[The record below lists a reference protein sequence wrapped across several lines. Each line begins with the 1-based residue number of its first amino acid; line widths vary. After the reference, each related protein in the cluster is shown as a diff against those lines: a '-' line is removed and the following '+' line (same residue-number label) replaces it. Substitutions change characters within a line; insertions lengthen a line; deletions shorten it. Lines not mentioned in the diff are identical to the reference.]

1 MSEEIVNRVQRSG
14 LITIDL
20 DEIVIPDNILEID
33 IKNWLFEGL
42 FLKEKE
48 FRANVINH
56 DWSNYKNT
64 YVYNTFIE
72 NR

>member
-1 MSEEIVNRVQRSG
+1 VSEKIVNRVQRSG

-20 DEIVIPDNILEID
+20 DEIVIPENILEID

-56 DWSNYKNT
+56 DWNNYKNT
-64 YVYNTFIE
+64 YV
-72 NR
+72 